1 MLFDNRGRESKVRAL
16 GGPWTYFCP
25 VQGAKLCSN
34 SCDGFLVKTGRQ
46 VWMSVK

>member
-1 MLFDNRGRESKVRAL
+1 MLFDNRGREREVRAL
-16 GGPWTYFCP
+16 GGPWTFFVRSGVPNYS
-25 VQGAKLCSN
+25 SN